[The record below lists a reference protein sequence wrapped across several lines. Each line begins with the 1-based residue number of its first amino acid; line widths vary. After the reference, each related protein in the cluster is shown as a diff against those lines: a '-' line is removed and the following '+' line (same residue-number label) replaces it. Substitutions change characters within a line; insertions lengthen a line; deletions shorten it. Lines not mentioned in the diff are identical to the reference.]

1 MKSFVIFLVFSLI
14 SSVVFA
20 TDLPQQ
26 ANVPGGI
33 VLIPVGGTDSPA
45 PIAYYNNS
53 RVMVVRGEKE
63 WLAMVGI
70 PLSAKPGKQTLKI
83 ENGDTR
89 PLHKDFE
96 IVDKKY
102 VTQRLTIKDQRKVTP
117 SEEDMVRIDKEK
129 IEINQAL
136 ALWNEQLLADNLSF
150 SLPTQGKLSSSFG
163 MRRIFNGE
171 ARNPHSGLDIS
182 TLEGS
187 PIVAPADGKVIRTGD
202 YFFNGN
208 SVFIDHGQGL
218 VTMFGHMATITVHD
232 GQTVKRG
239 EQIGTV
245 GMTGRA
251 TGPHLH
257 WGVSLNDA
265 RVDPSLFLPKLN
277 AAEPVKPGNGGD
289 KSSTP

>member
-1 MKSFVIFLVFSLI
+1 MKSSVIFLVFSLI

-20 TDLPQQ
+20 MDLPQQ
-26 ANVPGGI
+26 ANVPGGV
-33 VLIPVGGTDSPA
+33 VLIPVGDTHSLA
-45 PIAYYNNS
+45 PVAHYNNS

-70 PLSAKPGKQTLKI
+70 PLSAKPGKQTLEIK
-83 ENGDTR
+83 NGDTQ
-89 PLHKDFE
+89 PLHKDFD

-129 IEINQAL
+129 IEISQAL
-136 ALWNEQLLADNLSF
+136 ALWNEQLLADNLNF
-150 SLPTQGKLSSSFG
+150 SLPAQGKLSSSFG

-182 TLEGS
+182 APEGT

-208 SVFIDHGQGL
+208 SIFIDHGQGL

-265 RVDPSLFLPKLN
+265 RVDPSLFLRDMGISE
-277 AAEPVKPGNGGD
+277 ATTSTD
-289 KSSTP
+289 KEK

>member
-1 MKSFVIFLVFSLI
+1 
-14 SSVVFA
+14 
-20 TDLPQQ
+20 
-26 ANVPGGI
+26 
-33 VLIPVGGTDSPA
+33 
-45 PIAYYNNS
+45 
-53 RVMVVRGEKE
+53 
-63 WLAMVGI
+63 MVGI
-70 PLSAKPGKQTLKI
+70 PLSAKPGKQVLTI
-83 ENGDTR
+83 ENSGAE
-89 PLHKDFE
+89 PLLKEFE

-129 IEINQAL
+129 IEISEAL

-150 SLPTQGKLSSSFG
+150 TLPAQGKLSSSFG
-163 MRRIFNGE
+163 LRRIFNGE
-171 ARNPHSGLDIS
+171 ARSPHSGLDIS
-182 TLEGS
+182 APEGT
-187 PIVAPADGKVIRTGD
+187 PIIAPADGKIIRTGD

-218 VTMFGHMATITVHD
+218 VTMYGHMATITVND
-232 GQTVKRG
+232 GQSVKRG

-265 RVDPSLFLPKLN
+265 RVDPSLFLRDLHNSETQTQP
-277 AAEPVKPGNGGD
+277 NGTQV
-289 KSSTP
+289 SP

>member
-1 MKSFVIFLVFSLI
+1 MKSSVISLVFSLM
-14 SSVVFA
+14 SSVAFA
-20 TDLPQQ
+20 MDLPQQ
-26 ANVPGGI
+26 ANVPGGV
-33 VLIPVGGTDSPA
+33 VLIPVGNTDSPA
-45 PIAYYNNS
+45 PVAHYNNS
-53 RVMVVRGEKE
+53 RVMVVRSEKE

-70 PLSAKPGKQTLKI
+70 PLSAKPGKQTLEIK
-83 ENGDTR
+83 NGNTK
-89 PLHKDFE
+89 PLHKEFE

-129 IEINQAL
+129 VEISQAL
-136 ALWNEQLLADNLSF
+136 ALWNEQLLADSLNF

-163 MRRIFNGE
+163 LRRIFNGE

-182 TLEGS
+182 APEGA

-218 VTMFGHMATITVHD
+218 VTMFGHMATITAHD

-239 EQIGTV
+239 DPIGTV

-265 RVDPSLFLPKLN
+265 RVDPSLFLHDMG
-277 AAEPVKPGNGGD
+277 ASETT
-289 KSSTP
+289 TPTDRK